1 MNPSLWILEPSRGSE
16 TWVWEMPGEMQWS
29 EPSIQAGPQREEKCP
44 QPNSLAKQEG
54 RHNERKWRAWQG
66 PPGRG
71 GTHWPTALR
80 ALSPGLHTRGQLR
93 ARLHRKRCFL
103 QKLGPQGRRGPL
115 KVGLGSVTSSHVR
128 VMLGMLR
135 GRLTPWFQ
143 LLTAQQSGKA
153 SWSWGGLRWVSR
165 RKQELAR

>member
-80 ALSPGLHTRGQLR
+80 ALGPGLHTRGQLR

-115 KVGLGSVTSSHVR
+115 KVGLGSVTSQSCQGHVGNAER
-128 VMLGMLR
+128 KADSLVSAAHSPAVREGFLELGRPAL
-135 GRLTPWFQ
+135 
-143 LLTAQQSGKA
+143 
-153 SWSWGGLRWVSR
+153 GL
-165 RKQELAR
+165 EA